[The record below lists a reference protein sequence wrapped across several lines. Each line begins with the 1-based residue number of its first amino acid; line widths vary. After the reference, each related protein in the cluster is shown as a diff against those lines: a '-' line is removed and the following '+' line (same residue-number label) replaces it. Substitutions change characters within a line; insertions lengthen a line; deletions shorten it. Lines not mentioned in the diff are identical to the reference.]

1 MDFPITDLMDEDA
14 CYAKLVAWLHP
25 GGFACPRCGL
35 DDRMSVHRRGRVPVL
50 DYRCGHCRRVFHA
63 FTGTS
68 LQGVK
73 RRPAELVLILRGF
86 AQGVPTAQLA
96 RELGGDRSELLKL
109 RHRLQEAASRGRD
122 RATLGDASTEA
133 DEAYQN
139 AGEKGVPHD
148 DPDDP
153 PRRRANKV
161 KGHGTWENDRPP
173 VCGVVGRESGQVR
186 LRVAEHS
193 DGETLRGVVGDATAP
208 KAMVYTDEWGGYNG
222 LTGMGRSH
230 ATVCHKIGEWA
241 RDDDGDGVREVH
253 DNTLEGL
260 WTGLRN
266 FLRQFRGVSKKY
278 LSQYVAMFEW
288 DYDEKRAT
296 LRFIGAILS
305 VETTTCPT

>member
-1 MDFPITDLMDEDA
+1 MDFPITDLMDENA

-50 DYRCGHCRRVFHA
+50 DYRCGHCRRVFNA
-63 FTGTS
+63 FTATS
-68 LQGVK
+68 LQGAK

-96 RELGGDRSELLKL
+96 RELDCDRSELLKL

-253 DNTLEGL
+253 DTTLEGL

-288 DYDEKRAT
+288 DYNEKRAT